1 MARIKAKVPTLTN
14 ADNIRAWAKGHMV
27 ITVVSKECFEGY
39 SLDFWVS
46 TNKALIGRIA
56 LVAGFT
62 ISLNARSLERSLEK
76 GSEMFEKI
84 IDLVSLGRVEAIHAT
99 MDEETKGLV
108 GLAHLKAHRQI
119 EKNSDPKIQTLM
131 EVDFLTKEL
140 GYKSAPLLAIADMD
154 KITISQMRNRVITA
168 RGY

>member
-1 MARIKAKVPTLTN
+1 MARVKAVVPTLSG

-27 ITVVSKECFEGY
+27 ITVVSRPCSEGY

-46 TNKALIGRIA
+46 TNKALIGRLA

-84 IDLVSLGRVEAIHAT
+84 IDLVSLGRIEAITAT
-99 MDEETKGLV
+99 MDDEIKGIV
-108 GLAHLKAHRQI
+108 GLAHVKAHRQI

-140 GYKSAPLLAIADMD
+140 GYKTAPLLALAQMD
-154 KITISQMRNRVITA
+154 NITISQMRGKVITA